1 MSNLFPKYKKSHTL
15 QTGLP
20 VKNNSFSF
28 HFPLI
33 SPTAQPLQQV
43 QPPLGNP
50 LTRYP
55 SECSGFVCKRDP
67 GTYSQ
72 SREYHGNPSSFT
84 KVTLVEQAAFLRPV
98 SKCISHCSSISIKRN
113 GRHSPWAGKRLEQ
126 LWCSKPSPSAMAFL
140 AQQNKKVVVLDALC
154 NFNGGKRSPLFSNQR
169 P

>member
-1 MSNLFPKYKKSHTL
+1 MSNLFPKYESHTL

-43 QPPLGNP
+43 QPPHGNP

-55 SECSGFVCKRDP
+55 SECSGLVCKRDP

-84 KVTLVEQAAFLRPV
+84 KVTPIEQATCLRPV
-98 SKCISHCSSISIKRN
+98 NKCISHCSSISLKRN
-113 GRHSPWAGKRLEQ
+113 GRHSQWVGKQLEK

-140 AQQNKKVVVLDALC
+140 VQWNKKGVVLDALC
-154 NFNGGKRSPLFSNQR
+154 NFNRGKRSPLSSNQG